1 MHVVYLQIVG
11 CRKKGLRKKL
21 RDLGNRP
28 VAEHLPSM
36 YKVLTSIPST
46 RGEKK
51 KELLSKVSLA
61 VAMNFLLFHVLAI
74 MVPIKSAN

>member
-1 MHVVYLQIVG
+1 MHVVYLQIEE
-11 CRKKGLRKKL
+11 CRKKGLRKKP

-51 KELLSKVSLA
+51 KRALV
-61 VAMNFLLFHVLAI
+61 
-74 MVPIKSAN
+74 